1 MHNLILYLNRCVS
14 HYNGLNEIYVFDGY
28 TGANPKSQKKVRFVT
43 ELAWQS
49 HFVTNMFIRP
59 DKAPAA
65 FTPDFTII
73 NACKVV
79 DKDWKKHG
87 LNSEVFIAF
96 NIEKKVAVIGKSS
109 TYIFIKTIN

>member
-1 MHNLILYLNRCVS
+1 
-14 HYNGLNEIYVFDGY
+14 
-28 TGANPKSQKKVRFVT
+28 
-43 ELAWQS
+43 
-49 HFVTNMFIRP
+49 MFIRP
-59 DKAPAA
+59 DKAPAN

-96 NIEKKVAVIGKSS
+96 NIEKKVAVIGKLS
-109 TYIFIKTIN
+109 T

>member
-1 MHNLILYLNRCVS
+1 
-14 HYNGLNEIYVFDGY
+14 
-28 TGANPKSQKKVRFVT
+28 
-43 ELAWQS
+43 
-49 HFVTNMFIRP
+49 MFIRP